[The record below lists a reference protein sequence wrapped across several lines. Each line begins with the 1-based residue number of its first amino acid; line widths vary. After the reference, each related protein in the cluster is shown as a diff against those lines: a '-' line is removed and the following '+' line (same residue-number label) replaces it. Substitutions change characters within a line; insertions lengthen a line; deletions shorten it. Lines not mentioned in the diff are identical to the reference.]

1 MAKNKEKKPKSLS
14 KTRRRIQGFVVI
26 STFLLGVR
34 HIMPGRESTGGA
46 FDAFCPMG
54 GIETFYA
61 YITTGHTL
69 KTTSLLTFAILIG
82 VLGVTILSGRSFCGW
97 ICPLG
102 TLQDMFAG
110 WARRLSGGK
119 KRHIRGKQSK
129 AKFPIQLPPKVD
141 KWARYLKYLIL
152 LVVVIASAFTIYPP
166 LREICPTRAVFA
178 LQLTPLL
185 ASVLLT
191 FIITSMLNRRFWC
204 KYLCPLG
211 AAIAVFNK
219 IAPLRVTIDNHKC
232 TDCGRCDTECPMG
245 IEAIP
250 ENMRNLECIQC
261 LECIE
266 TCAIEDTVV
275 LKLG

>member
-1 MAKNKEKKPKSLS
+1 MAKTKQKKQKSLT
-14 KTRRRIQGFVVI
+14 KTRHGIQNFVVLG
-26 STFLLGVR
+26 TVLLGIR

-54 GIETFYA
+54 GIETFYH

-82 VLGVTILSGRSFCGW
+82 VLGMTLLSGRSFCGW

-110 WARRLSGGK
+110 WARRLSGGG
-119 KRHIRGKQSK
+119 KRHIRGKRSK
-129 AKFPIQLPPKVD
+129 ARFPTELPPKVD

-152 LVVVIASAFTIYPP
+152 FVVLVASTQTIYPP
-166 LREICPTRAVFA
+166 LREICPTRSIFSF
-178 LQLTPLL
+178 QLTPLL

-191 FIITSMLNRRFWC
+191 FVITSLLVKRFWC

-211 AAIAVFNK
+211 AALSIFNK
-219 IAPLRVTIDNHKC
+219 FAPLRVTIDNHKC
-232 TDCGRCDTECPMG
+232 TNCGRCDVECPMD
-245 IEAIP
+245 IPAIP
-250 ENMRNLECIQC
+250 ENMRNLECVQC
-261 LECIE
+261 LECVE